1 MKDFTLRKRFL
12 DCKSGTSSLFK
23 GFVMLVVLMLMTTS
37 SAMAEVIDGI
47 RYVLDPVKKT
57 ATILPQING
66 YYSGDIIIPEK
77 VKGNDGVEYVVTSLG
92 ASCFEGCSG
101 LTSITIP
108 SSVTSLGGACFSG
121 CRGLTSIT
129 IPSSVT
135 SLGGACFFS
144 CSGLTSI
151 TIPSSVTSLGG
162 ACFFSCS
169 GLTSIT
175 IPSSVTSLG
184 GACFFSCSGLTSI
197 TIPSSVTSLDDY
209 CFYDCDGLTSITI
222 PSSVTSLGESCFY
235 NCSGLTSITIPS
247 SVTSLGNY
255 CFEGCRGLTTITIP
269 SSVTSLSYG
278 CFWDCSGLTTI
289 TIPSSVTS
297 LGGYCFSGCSGLT
310 SITIP
315 SSVTSLG
322 GHCFSHCRG
331 LTSITIPSSVTSLG
345 ESCFSDCSGLTSITI
360 PSSVTSL
367 GESCFS
373 DCSGLTSITIPSSVT
388 SLGDYC
394 FLGCLKLETVYF
406 KGKYWDYFHYSNL
419 KIPTT
424 SIIKVPAE
432 YLQEYKDAFGPDY
445 KYIYAWNPDETGEDN
460 KPVTQCSTP
469 SVSYGEGKL
478 MFACETTGAKYHYTI
493 TDTDIKSDAL
503 SENGE
508 VSLTAAYKISVY
520 AIADGYTASDKAEAT
535 LYWVNANLDNS
546 TNINMVRTRGVVAS
560 AHDGIVTLSGLDN
573 GEVVKFYAA
582 DGKYLGS
589 SVAANGAA
597 SFAVNESLVIA
608 KVGKDSIKIAVK

>member
-37 SAMAEVIDGI
+37 SAMAQEAKFEVIDGF
-47 RYVLDPVKKT
+47 RYLLDSDTKT
-57 ATILPQING
+57 ATLLPKKEG
-66 YYSGDIIIPEK
+66 KYSGDIIMPEK
-77 VKGNDGVEYVVTSLG
+77 VKDNDGVEYVVTSLG
-92 ASCFEGCSG
+92 DECFNGCSGLTSVTIPSSVTSLGDYCFPGCSG

-108 SSVTSLGGACFSG
+108 SSVTSLGDGCFQD
-121 CRGLTSIT
+121 
-129 IPSSVT
+129 
-135 SLGGACFFS
+135 

-162 ACFFSCS
+162 NCFW
-169 GLTSIT
+169 
-175 IPSSVTSLG
+175 
-184 GACFFSCSGLTSI
+184 
-197 TIPSSVTSLDDY
+197 
-209 CFYDCDGLTSITI
+209 
-222 PSSVTSLGESCFY
+222 

-247 SVTSLGNY
+247 SVTSLGDF
-255 CFEGCRGLTTITIP
+255 CFQ
-269 SSVTSLSYG
+269 
-278 CFWDCSGLTTI
+278 
-289 TIPSSVTS
+289 
-297 LGGYCFSGCSGLT
+297 GCSGLI

-322 GHCFSHCRG
+322 GN
-331 LTSITIPSSVTSLG
+331 
-345 ESCFSDCSGLTSITI
+345 
-360 PSSVTSL
+360 
-367 GESCFS
+367 
-373 DCSGLTSITIPSSVT
+373 
-388 SLGDYC
+388 C
-394 FLGCLKLETVYF
+394 FLNCQKLETVYF
-406 KGKYWDYFHYSNL
+406 EGKYCNSHYAGL

-424 SIIKVPAE
+424 SIIKVPTE
-432 YLQEYKDAFGPDY
+432 YLQGYKDAFGPNY
-445 KYIYAWNPDETGEDN
+445 KYIYAWNPGEAGEDN

-469 SVSYGEGKL
+469 SISYESGKL
-478 MFACETTGAKYHYTI
+478 MFACETAGAKYHYTI

-508 VSLTAAYKISVY
+508 VSLSAAYNISVY
-520 AIADGYTASDKAEAT
+520 ATADGYKASDKAEAT
-535 LYWVNANLDNS
+535 LYWINANMDNG

-560 AHDGIVTLSGLDN
+560 AHDGIITLSGLDN

-589 SVAANGAA
+589 SVAANGSA